1 MKFKFLKIILSI
13 LIVLS
18 FNSSSSAEG
27 NNHLKKENF
36 KEKIN
41 KSIKDISS
49 FEKLSLEK
57 QNEVI
62 DNEKNVSSK
71 HKEKLKNL
79 TSKERKI
86 LLGEVKD
93 LSNNIKEN
101 IENSKN
107 YKNDKT
113 FLKGQKSKI
122 QNREIL
128 KSNNEINEKFLKSG
142 INIKKIKE
150 VIELNHQNKEIA
162 LKFYFNNLK
171 LNDTG
176 NNNLSKKFLEE
187 NNLKTFFEVLDTFD
201 NNDLENKNLDPT
213 KTSILYYSLDDRI
226 NELEKLFNNQN
237 KSNNRFYFLHNTNS
251 GINLKRL
258 KNINSQ
264 LSYIEKVAQVMGLSK

>member
-18 FNSSSSAEG
+18 FYSSSSAEG

-62 DNEKNVSSK
+62 DNKKKASSK

-93 LSNNIKEN
+93 VSKNIKEN

-107 YKNDKT
+107 YKNDKS
-113 FLKGQKSKI
+113 FSKGQKQKI

-128 KSNNEINEKFLKSG
+128 KSNYEINEKFLKSG

-150 VIELNHQNKEIA
+150 VSELNHQNKEIA

-176 NNNLSKKFLEE
+176 NNNLSK
-187 NNLKTFFEVLDTFD
+187 
-201 NNDLENKNLDPT
+201 
-213 KTSILYYSLDDRI
+213 
-226 NELEKLFNNQN
+226 
-237 KSNNRFYFLHNTNS
+237 
-251 GINLKRL
+251 
-258 KNINSQ
+258 
-264 LSYIEKVAQVMGLSK
+264 